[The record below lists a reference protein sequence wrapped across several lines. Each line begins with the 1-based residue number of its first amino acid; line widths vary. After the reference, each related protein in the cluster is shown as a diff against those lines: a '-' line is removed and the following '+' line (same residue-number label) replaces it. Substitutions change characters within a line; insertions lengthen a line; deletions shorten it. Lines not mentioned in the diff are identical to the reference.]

1 MVGQGEVEQVQ
12 DLDFVVEATVSLQQ
26 LQNVHAVH
34 NKILILVVLPF
45 YGLDFLPDL
54 VSLLIQLGVNPQR
67 FELVVDEIHEFI
79 FEEDPSVDSLVE
91 GFRLV

>member
-1 MVGQGEVEQVQ
+1 VVGQGEVEQMQ

-26 LQNVHAVH
+26 LQNFHAVH

-54 VSLLIQLGVNPQR
+54 VSLLIQLGVDPQR

-79 FEEDPSVDSLVE
+79 SEEDPSVDSLVE

>member
-54 VSLLIQLGVNPQR
+54 VSLLIQLGV
-67 FELVVDEIHEFI
+67 
-79 FEEDPSVDSLVE
+79 DP
-91 GFRLV
+91 

>member
-1 MVGQGEVEQVQ
+1 VPGQGEVEEVQ

-26 LQNVHAVH
+26 LQNFHAVH

-54 VSLLIQLGVNPQR
+54 VSLLIQLGVDPQR

-79 FEEDPSVDSLVE
+79 SEEDPSVDSLVE